1 MAGLVNILHIRV
13 LVGAVKYSH
22 SWNWRSKC
30 AQLVVWWVVSVH
42 VHMCIK
48 LHILLPSHWCQ
59 AATETGGWEPAQICF
74 TRVQRYLIRA
84 PPNWHKRSL
93 LRRGGQMKRWREMLL
108 KMFLF
113 PLERWF
119 FRHNF
124 GARVA
129 GGQTEKQVWIG
140 RVRQVIQHD
149 KTSLQSESS
158 ELQTSPEFEP
168 LAVVENVIT
177 PSTILGEAPQVFFLS
192 GDWDCHYMGFHR
204 KRGDGRYFDSYFR
217 RFLT

>member
-30 AQLVVWWVVSVH
+30 AQLVVWWVVSLH

-59 AATETGGWEPAQICF
+59 AAAETGGWEPAQIGF
-74 TRVQRYLIRA
+74 TRVQRYLSRLHETDTSGHSWGQGDRWKDGGKCSSKCFYFHLSGTILERALQEVKLKSRCELDGLDRSFNTTKLVSSQKVLNCRRA
-84 PPNWHKRSL
+84 PSL
-93 LRRGGQMKRWREMLL
+93 NLSCRGK
-108 KMFLF
+108 
-113 PLERWF
+113 
-119 FRHNF
+119 
-124 GARVA
+124 
-129 GGQTEKQVWIG
+129 
-140 RVRQVIQHD
+140 
-149 KTSLQSESS
+149 
-158 ELQTSPEFEP
+158 SP
-168 LAVVENVIT
+168 NVIT
-177 PSTILGEAPQVFFLS
+177 PTTILGEAPQVFFLS
-192 GDWDCHYMGFHR
+192 GDWDCHYTVFHR